1 MPAAASL
8 RVGGLSPHSSCDW
21 PGQLVAT
28 VFAQGCPWACAYC
41 HNPHLLPAR
50 GSEEIAWEEVLAFLR
65 TRRGLLDG
73 VVFTGGE
80 PTLQDALRDAMTDVR
95 ELGFSVGLHT
105 GGQFP
110 KRLARVLPQVDWV
123 GFDVKAPWDAYERVT
138 GVAGSGEAA
147 RESLALVVASGIPFE
162 VRTTVHPALLSV
174 DDLSV
179 LADEL
184 VAAGVRRYAVQGF
197 RPQGCAGNLPAASL
211 TAANLPAGLADRFE
225 SFEVRDS

>member
-1 MPAAASL
+1 MPAAARL

-50 GSEEIAWEEVLAFLR
+50 GSDEIAWEEVLTFLR

-80 PTLQDALRDAMTDVR
+80 PTLQDALPAAIADVR
-95 ELGFSVGLHT
+95 ELGFQVGLHT

-110 KRLARVLPQVDWV
+110 TRLAGVLPHVDWV
-123 GFDVKAPWDAYERVT
+123 GFDVKAPWDVYDRMTGSRAAAKRRVR
-138 GVAGSGEAA
+138 AS
-147 RESLALVVASGIPFE
+147 SLLVASGVPFE
-162 VRTTVHPALLSV
+162 ARTTVHPALLS
-174 DDLSV
+174 LTTS
-179 LADEL
+179 
-184 VAAGVRRYAVQGF
+184 RYS
-197 RPQGCAGNLPAASL
+197 PTSWSPPAFG
-211 TAANLPAGLADRFE
+211 TTPC
-225 SFEVRDS
+225 RDSGRRDASAICRSRR

>member
-1 MPAAASL
+1 MPAAASF

-65 TRRGLLDG
+65 SRHGLLDG

-80 PTLQDALRDAMTDVR
+80 PTLQDALVPAIADVR
-95 ELGFSVGLHT
+95 ALGFGVGLHT

-110 KRLARVLPQVDWV
+110 ERLAKVLPQVDWI
-123 GFDVKAPWDAYERVT
+123 GFDVKAPLSAYDRIT
-138 GVAGSGEAA
+138 GISGSGEVA
-147 RESLALVVASGIPFE
+147 RASLALIVESGVPFE
-162 VRTTVHPALLSV
+162 ARTTVHPALLSA
-174 DDLSV
+174 DDLAA

-184 VAAGVRRYAVQGF
+184 VHAGVRRYAVQGF
-197 RPQGCAGNLPAASL
+197 RQQGCLGGLPAASL
-211 TAANLPAGLADRFE
+211 TQANLPAGLADGFE
-225 SFEVRDS
+225 QFEVRES

>member
-41 HNPHLLPAR
+41 HNPHLLPTR

-65 TRRGLLDG
+65 TRQGLLDG

-80 PTLQDALRDAMTDVR
+80 PTLQDALLGAVADVR
-95 ELGFSVGLHT
+95 ELGFLVGLHT

-110 KRLARVLPQVDWV
+110 DRLARVLPQVDWV
-123 GFDVKAPWDAYERVT
+123 GFDLKAPWAAYERVT
-138 GVAGSGEAA
+138 RVPGSGAAA
-147 RESLALVVASGIPFE
+147 RESLALIVSSGVPFE
-162 VRTTVHPALLSV
+162 ARTTVHPALLSAKDV
-174 DDLSV
+174 SA

-184 VAAGVRRYAVQGF
+184 VDAGVRHYAVQGF
-197 RPQGCAGNLPAASL
+197 RPQGCEGNLPVASL
-211 TAANLPAGLADRFE
+211 KTANLPAGLADRFE
-225 SFEVRDS
+225 TFEVRDS

>member
-50 GSEEIAWEEVLAFLR
+50 GSEEIAWEEVLAFMR
-65 TRRGLLDG
+65 TRQGLLDG

-80 PTLQDALRDAMTDVR
+80 PTLQDALLSAIADVR
-95 ELGFSVGLHT
+95 ELGFQIGLHT

-110 KRLARVLPQVDWV
+110 DRLARVLPHVDWV
-123 GFDVKAPWDAYERVT
+123 GFDVKAPWEVYDRIT
-138 GVAGSGEAA
+138 GVIGSGETA
-147 RESLALVVASGIPFE
+147 RESLALVAASGVSFE
-162 VRTTVHPALLSV
+162 VRTTVHPALLSA
-174 DDLSV
+174 DDLTT

-184 VAAGVRRYAVQGF
+184 VEAGVRRYAVQGF
-197 RPQGCAGNLPAASL
+197 RPQGCAGDLPSASL
-211 TAANLPAGLADRFE
+211 SSANLPPGLADRFE
-225 SFEVRDS
+225 EFEVRDT

>member
-65 TRRGLLDG
+65 TRQGLLDA

-80 PTLQDALRDAMTDVR
+80 PTLQDALLGAVADVR
-95 ELGFSVGLHT
+95 ELGFEVGLHT

-110 KRLARVLPQVDWV
+110 DRLEAVLPLVDWV
-123 GFDVKAPWDAYERVT
+123 GFDMKAPWDAYDRIT
-138 GVAGSGEAA
+138 GVSGSGAAA
-147 RESLALVVASGIPFE
+147 RRSLALIVASGVVFE
-162 VRTTVHPALLSV
+162 ARTTVHPALLTA
-174 DDLSV
+174 DDL
-179 LADEL
+179 LTIENEL
-184 VAAGVRRYAVQGF
+184 LDAGVRHYVVQGF
-197 RPQGCAGNLPAASL
+197 RPHGCVGDLPAASL
-211 TAANLPAGLADRFE
+211 TRANLPPGLGDRFE
-225 SFEVRDS
+225 SFEVRES

>member
-50 GSEEIAWEEVLAFLR
+50 GSDEIAWEEVLAFLR

-80 PTLQDALRDAMTDVR
+80 PTLQEALPAPSLTC
-95 ELGFSVGLHT
+95 
-105 GGQFP
+105 
-110 KRLARVLPQVDWV
+110 ARS
-123 GFDVKAPWDAYERVT
+123 ASR
-138 GVAGSGEAA
+138 SGC
-147 RESLALVVASGIPFE
+147 
-162 VRTTVHPALLSV
+162 T
-174 DDLSV
+174 
-179 LADEL
+179 
-184 VAAGVRRYAVQGF
+184 
-197 RPQGCAGNLPAASL
+197 PAASSRSGSRACCRRS
-211 TAANLPAGLADRFE
+211 TGSA
-225 SFEVRDS
+225 ST

>member
-65 TRRGLLDG
+65 TRQGLLDG

-80 PTLQDALRDAMTDVR
+80 PTLQDALVDAIADVR
-95 ELGFSVGLHT
+95 ELGFLVGLHT

-110 KRLARVLPQVDWV
+110 GRLARVLPHTDWV
-123 GFDVKAPWDAYERVT
+123 GFDVKAPWGDYERIT
-138 GVAGSGEAA
+138 GVPGSGEAA
-147 RESLALVVASGIPFE
+147 RESLALIVASGIPFE
-162 VRTTVHPALLSV
+162 VRTTVHPALVSA
-174 DDLSV
+174 DDIAV
-179 LADEL
+179 LADGL
-184 VAAGVRRYAVQGF
+184 AAAGVRHYAVQGF
-197 RPQGCAGNLPAASL
+197 RPQGCVGDLPIASL
-211 TAANLPAGLADRFE
+211 KQADLPSGLSDRFE
-225 SFEVRDS
+225 TFEMRES

>member
-50 GSEEIAWEEVLAFLR
+50 GSNEVAWEEVLTFLR
-65 TRRGLLDG
+65 TRQGLLDG

-80 PTLQDALRDAMTDVR
+80 PTLQDALADAISDVR
-95 ELGFSVGLHT
+95 KLGFLVGLHT

-110 KRLARVLPQVDWV
+110 QRLARVLTQVDWI
-123 GFDVKAPWDAYERVT
+123 GFDAKAPWDAYERVT

-147 RESLALVVASGIPFE
+147 RESLALIVASGLPFE
-162 VRTTVHPALLSV
+162 ARTTVHPALLSA

-197 RPQGCAGNLPAASL
+197 RSQGCAENLPAVSL
-211 TAANLPAGLADRFE
+211 TATNLPVGLADRFE
-225 SFEVRDS
+225 AFEVRES

>member
-41 HNPHLLPAR
+41 HNPHLLPTR
-50 GSEEIAWEEVLAFLR
+50 GSEEIAWGEVLAFLR
-65 TRRGLLDG
+65 TRQGLLDG

-80 PTLQDALRDAMTDVR
+80 PTLQDALADAIADVR
-95 ELGFSVGLHT
+95 DLGFLIGLHT

-110 KRLARVLPQVDWV
+110 DRLARVLPKVDWV
-123 GFDVKAPWDAYERVT
+123 GLDVKAPWADYERITRVP
-138 GVAGSGEAA
+138 GSGEAA
-147 RESLALVVASGIPFE
+147 RESLALIVASGIPFE
-162 VRTTVHPALLSV
+162 ARTTVHPALLSA
-174 DDLSV
+174 DDLAL

-184 VAAGVRRYAVQGF
+184 VAAGVRNFAIQGF
-197 RPQGCAGNLPAASL
+197 RPQGCVGDLPAASL
-211 TAANLPAGLADRFE
+211 TTSNLPPGLGDRFE
-225 SFEVRDS
+225 VFEVRES

>member
-50 GSEEIAWEEVLAFLR
+50 GSDEIAWEEVLTFLR

-80 PTLQDALRDAMTDVR
+80 PTLQDALPAAIADVR
-95 ELGFSVGLHT
+95 ELGFQVGLHT

-110 KRLARVLPQVDWV
+110 TRLARVLPQVDWV
-123 GFDVKAPWDAYERVT
+123 GFDVKAPWDDYDRITRRRRQRRGGPREPVARSSRAESRSRPGPPCTPRCSQPTTSRCSATSCSPPAFVT
-138 GVAGSGEAA
+138 GPCRAFG
-147 RESLALVVASGIPFE
+147 RRDASAIC
-162 VRTTVHPALLSV
+162 RS
-174 DDLSV
+174 
-179 LADEL
+179 
-184 VAAGVRRYAVQGF
+184 RR
-197 RPQGCAGNLPAASL
+197 
-211 TAANLPAGLADRFE
+211 
-225 SFEVRDS
+225 